1 MAATLFAWPDS
12 ALQFTRLMLVSS
24 ILALK
29 TIAKL
34 HEVNSKKQADQ
45 SLKSP
50 MAVTPASK
58 GTTFTERT
66 MATQN
71 EAPHVTQVIVLDVG
85 PHMKKFIDLS
95 NRASA
100 MAAKYESTGQVRYWT
115 STWAGPDTGRVIVTI
130 EFPSLSSMAGSVS
143 RMSASP
149 EYAEWLADVENSGV
163 KRLSTSV
170 VTELRR

>member
-1 MAATLFAWPDS
+1 
-12 ALQFTRLMLVSS
+12 
-24 ILALK
+24 
-29 TIAKL
+29 
-34 HEVNSKKQADQ
+34 
-45 SLKSP
+45 
-50 MAVTPASK
+50 
-58 GTTFTERT
+58 

-85 PHMKKFIDLS
+85 PHMRKFIDLS

-130 EFPSLSSMAGSVS
+130 EFPNLSSMAASVS